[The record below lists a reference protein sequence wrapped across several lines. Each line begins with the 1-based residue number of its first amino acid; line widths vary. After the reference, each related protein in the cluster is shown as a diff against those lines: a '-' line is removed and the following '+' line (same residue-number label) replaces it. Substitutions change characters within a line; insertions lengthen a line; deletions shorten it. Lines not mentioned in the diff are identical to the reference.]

1 MVHNNR
7 FIIQFVSIA
16 SLLVVVFVFP
26 PVLEAKKDR
35 NVPHGHFGVLTQY
48 QPGPFDLTLQDS
60 DEEELTDGKTVM
72 KQRQDVA
79 AGGAK
84 GGSGGAIC
92 VQDIDAPKQAVWN
105 QILRLDEYAK
115 KVPKVA
121 ESKNY
126 EEKRGDDKNCFT
138 LKTKQRL
145 GILPGYSYENYY
157 EHTYTPKDDSLTWH
171 LDYNKK
177 SDFYDVAGHWH
188 LEDHPHKTGC
198 TRVYYA
204 CDIEVKSS
212 VPRPVLNFISK
223 SALRQA
229 TAWVKKESELAP
241 NEKIPNKYILP
252 EVEEEEEQDDGRFS
266 FANKFSNKL
275 QVQRSR

>member
-1 MVHNNR
+1 MISNDR
-7 FIIQFVSIA
+7 LIIKFVPIA
-16 SLLVVVFVFP
+16 LLLAILFTLP
-26 PVLEAKKDR
+26 HVLEAKKKDR
-35 NVPHGHFGVLTQY
+35 NVPHGHFGILPRY
-48 QPGPFDLTLQDS
+48 KSGPFDLMLKDS
-60 DEEELTDGKTVM
+60 DEEELTGGKAVM

-79 AGGAK
+79 SDGVK

-92 VQDIDAPKQAVWN
+92 VQDIEAPKQAVWN

-115 KVPKVA
+115 KVPKVI

-126 EEKRGDDKNCFT
+126 EVKQDDRSCFT

-157 EHTYTPKDDSLTWH
+157 KHTYTPKDDSLTWH

-188 LEDHPHKTGC
+188 LEDHPYKTGC

-204 CDIEVKSS
+204 CDIEVKTH
-212 VPRPVLNFISK
+212 VPRPVLNFISS

-241 NEKIPNKYILP
+241 DKKIPIEYTLP
-252 EVEEEEEQDDGRFS
+252 EEEEEKVQNGRFTL
-266 FANKFSNKL
+266 ANKFSNKL
-275 QVQRSR
+275 QRS